1 MRGQVLK
8 ADSNNGQGLILGDDG
23 VRYSF
28 SQQEARD
35 GNRLVPGHTVDFVPT
50 GGEARDIYLLGAGHA
65 AAPSAAQ
72 PNYVHPANTY
82 SPPVTQ
88 KSEGIFT
95 YFLRAISVR
104 YFKFTGRARR
114 REYWGYVLFS
124 WLVTVMAFVVDIA
137 IMASLS
143 GMASGSDAFFFP
155 IFTTLWVLY
164 NIIPGIS
171 VTVRRLHDQDLSG
184 WMYLLNFIPY
194 IGWLIVLVF
203 MFIDSRADPNKH
215 GPSPKYGIRS
225 TADTF
230 A

>member
-8 ADSNNGQGLILGDDG
+8 TDSGNGQGLILGDDG

-35 GNRLVPGHTVDFVPT
+35 GNRLVPGHIVDFVPA
-50 GGEARDIYLLGAGHA
+50 GEEARDIYLLGAGHA
-65 AAPSAAQ
+65 SAPSAAQ
-72 PNYVHPANTY
+72 PSYVHPANTY
-82 SPPVTQ
+82 TPPMAQ

-95 YFLRAISVR
+95 YFLKAISVR

-114 REYWGYVLFS
+114 QEYWGYVLFY
-124 WLVTVMAFVVDIA
+124 WLVMVMAFVVDVML
-137 IMASLS
+137 MASLVGMDS
-143 GMASGSDAFFFP
+143 GADAFFVP
-155 IFTTLWVLY
+155 IFTILWALY

-194 IGWLIVLVF
+194 IGWFIVMIF
-203 MFIDSRADPNKH
+203 MFIDSRAEPNTH